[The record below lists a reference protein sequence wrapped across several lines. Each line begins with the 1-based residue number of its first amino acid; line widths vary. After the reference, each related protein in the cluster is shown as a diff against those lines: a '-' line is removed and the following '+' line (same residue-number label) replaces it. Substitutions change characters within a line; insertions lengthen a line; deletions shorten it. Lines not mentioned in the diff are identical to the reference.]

1 MTEANESISTETKTE
16 DDSAADTSF
25 PSADNVKPEKM
36 TDYISNEFKPWLQS
50 QRDKGLIKKGR

>member
-25 PSADNVKPEKM
+25 PSADNVEPENM
-36 TDYISNEFKPWLQS
+36 TSYIIYEFEPWL
-50 QRDKGLIKKGR
+50 